1 MISKLAESLALAGI
15 DEGTRAI
22 LRETWPLIRESVPY
36 ALQSAFASAAPTPGS
51 GHDQT
56 PGHPTAPQID
66 AARERQARHWEA
78 LFSAKFDEE
87 YAESVRQTAIIH
99 AQVGLDPRWLV
110 SGHLTTLTEL
120 HSLVLATHA
129 ASMMSWAA
137 RSRLERV
144 IRAVDQAV
152 MFDLQLC
159 IAAYT
164 EQTAAVTREAMKQVA
179 MRLQGATP
187 SVMADVMAPPSPE
200 SRRSAADLFVNSQR
214 RTFAEAT
221 APAGAPQ
228 QSAALPYGVVRPVP
242 GVNAGLRPTRMAMR
256 AQEGVY
262 A

>member
-1 MISKLAESLALAGI
+1 MITKLAECLALAGI
-15 DEGTRAI
+15 DEGTCAI

-36 ALQSAFASAAPTPGS
+36 ALQSAFASASPGAMDPAPG
-51 GHDQT
+51 Q
-56 PGHPTAPQID
+56 PTRPQID

-78 LFSAKFDEE
+78 LFAARFDEA
-87 YAESVRQTAIIH
+87 YADSVRQTAVVH

-144 IRAVDQAV
+144 IRAIDQAV

-164 EQTAAVTREAMKQVA
+164 EHTAATMRAAIKQMAMRVHGASGALAPEAMA
-179 MRLQGATP
+179 PQG
-187 SVMADVMAPPSPE
+187 PE
-200 SRRSAADLFVNSQR
+200 SRQAASDLFVGAQR
-214 RTFAEAT
+214 RTPQEPPAQPT
-221 APAGAPQ
+221 APADAAPQ
-228 QSAALPYGVVRPVP
+228 SSVP
-242 GVNAGLRPTRMAMR
+242 AWGAGYLSTGGLRATRMAMR
-256 AQEGVY
+256 AAETV
-262 A
+262 AA

>member
-1 MISKLAESLALAGI
+1 MITKLAECLALAGI
-15 DEGTRAI
+15 DEGTCAI

-36 ALQSAFASAAPTPGS
+36 ALQSAFASAAAPGAV
-51 GHDQT
+51 DQT
-56 PGHPTAPQID
+56 PGQPTRPQID

-78 LFSAKFDEE
+78 LFAAKFDEA
-87 YAESVRQTAIIH
+87 YADSVRQTAVVH

-164 EQTAAVTREAMKQVA
+164 DHTAATMREAVKQVA
-179 MRLQGATP
+179 MRVQGAAGALAP
-187 SVMADVMAPPSPE
+187 EAMAPQSPE
-200 SRRSAADLFVNSQR
+200 SRQAASDLFVGAQR
-214 RTFAEAT
+214 RTFHDVPGQPTGPQAYA
-221 APAGAPQ
+221 APQ
-228 QSAALPYGVVRPVP
+228 HSVPAYGA
-242 GVNAGLRPTRMAMR
+242 GHLSTGGLRSTRMAMR
-256 AQEGVY
+256 AAETV
-262 A
+262 AA

>member
-1 MISKLAESLALAGI
+1 MITKLAECLALAGI
-15 DEGTRAI
+15 DEGTRAT

-36 ALQSAFASAAPTPGS
+36 ALQSAFASAAPG
-51 GHDQT
+51 GGGVEQT
-56 PGHPTAPQID
+56 PGQPTRPQID
-66 AARERQARHWEA
+66 AARERQAKHWEA
-78 LFSAKFDEE
+78 LFAAKFDED
-87 YAESVRQTAIIH
+87 YANSVRQTAVIH

-164 EQTAAVTREAMKQVA
+164 EHTAATMREAVEQMSVRLKGASGSPAPEA
-179 MRLQGATP
+179 M
-187 SVMADVMAPPSPE
+187 VPPDAE
-200 SRRSAADLFVNSQR
+200 SRRTTSDLFVGAQR
-214 RTFAEAT
+214 RTFHDTPPTVET
-221 APAGAPQ
+221 NGTH
-228 QSAALPYGVVRPVP
+228 SYTP
-242 GVNAGLRPTRMAMR
+242 GLLSTGGLRPTRMALRAAEAMR
-256 AQEGVY
+256 TAE
-262 A
+262 AAHA

>member
-1 MISKLAESLALAGI
+1 MITKLAECLALAGI
-15 DEGTRAI
+15 DEGTCAI

-36 ALQSAFASAAPTPGS
+36 ALQSAFASAAPGGTGS
-51 GHDQT
+51 VEQT
-56 PGHPTAPQID
+56 PGQPTRPQID

-78 LFSAKFDEE
+78 LFAAKFDEE
-87 YAESVRQTAIIH
+87 YANSVRQTAVIH

-164 EQTAAVTREAMKQVA
+164 DHTAATMREAVEQMAVRLHGASGALAPEA
-179 MRLQGATP
+179 MTPQG
-187 SVMADVMAPPSPE
+187 PE
-200 SRRSAADLFVNSQR
+200 SRRAASDIFVAAQR
-214 RTFAEAT
+214 RTIHDQPPTAETKRAYAY
-221 APAGAPQ
+221 APDRLSTG
-228 QSAALPYGVVRPVP
+228 
-242 GVNAGLRPTRMAMR
+242 GLRPTRMAMR
-256 AQEGVY
+256 AAE
-262 A
+262 AAHA

>member
-1 MISKLAESLALAGI
+1 MTTKLAECLALAGI
-15 DEGTRAI
+15 DEATCAI

-36 ALQSAFASAAPTPGS
+36 ALQSAFASAAPGAI
-51 GHDQT
+51 DQT
-56 PGHPTAPQID
+56 PGQPTRPQID
-66 AARERQARHWEA
+66 AARERQARHWEQ
-78 LFSAKFDEE
+78 LFAAKFDEA
-87 YAESVRQTAIIH
+87 YADSVRQTAVVH

-164 EQTAAVTREAMKQVA
+164 DHTAATMREAVKQVA
-179 MRLQGATP
+179 VRMQGAAGGLAP
-187 SVMADVMAPPSPE
+187 EAMAPQNPE
-200 SRRSAADLFVNSQR
+200 SRRAASDLFVNAQR
-214 RTFAEAT
+214 RTFHDVPAQPSGPQTSGA
-221 APAGAPQ
+221 APSTSYSHG
-228 QSAALPYGVVRPVP
+228 
-242 GVNAGLRPTRMAMR
+242 AGLANTGGLRSTRMAMR
-256 AQEGVY
+256 AAEAV
-262 A
+262 AA